1 MEGKWLGGVK
11 FGVNR
16 TGAPVVKLSGRYELA
31 EDLAPPSTVVDLTL

>member
-16 TGAPVVKLSGRYELA
+16 IGAPVVKLSGRYELA
-31 EDLAPPSTVVDLTL
+31 GDLDPSSTVVYLAL